1 MKKFLIAIFAA
12 LTLTSANLYAV
23 SYETTVNTK
32 VKTAFDNAFANVSD
46 VKWFTDDNKTFTAKF
61 TLNNTRVNAYFDANG
76 ELLVTSRWI
85 EAESLPLAVVN
96 KLMKKYPGNSIQSIV
111 EFESAGGTIYMIML
125 EGEKTWM
132 KVRADENGNLTLKEK
147 LQKA

>member
-1 MKKFLIAIFAA
+1 MKKFLIAIVAA
-12 LTLTSANLYAV
+12 LTLTSANIYAV
-23 SYETTVNTK
+23 PYETTVNTK
-32 VKTAFDNAFANVSD
+32 VKSAFDNAFANVSD